1 MCVMASFKEKA
12 NERKEGEEEGEEKV
26 SEKGRVGL
34 GQLHQRHPHGLSLSL
49 SRSFLSIYKQKINE
63 PLLPL
68 ERCQNEKE
76 KSSPSKRVT
85 TPIEVVGQKLLF
97 LIRLQTEEQEQ
108 LVR

>member
-1 MCVMASFKEKA
+1 MASFKEKA
-12 NERKEGEEEGEEKV
+12 NERKEGEEEGEEEKV

-85 TPIEVVGQKLLF
+85 TPIEVVGQKLLLF